1 MKHFYQ
7 FGKCS
12 LLDLENRLAKMLQIQ
27 TLKSSYSMW
36 KITVTAYGKCSDST
50 NSSDIMC
57 KTAASAS
64 WNNSDKIQI
73 LPLFIKWVLAMQ
85 GKVKALLFERELWY
99 NVENHVQ
106 CLPK

>member
-1 MKHFYQ
+1 MKHFSQ

-12 LLDLENRLAKMLQIQ
+12 LLDSENRLAKMLQIQ

-36 KITVTAYGKCSDST
+36 KITVTAYGKCNDST

-73 LPLFIKWVLAMQ
+73 LPMFINEYW
-85 GKVKALLFERELWY
+85 
-99 NVENHVQ
+99 Q
-106 CLPK
+106 CKEK